1 MWERQKAVLM
11 QKAAEDR
18 AAKANKQ
25 QSDKTKAEVSR
36 HRACQRGGTCHAACL
51 AGCASNAG
59 PLAP

>member
-1 MWERQKAVLM
+1 M